1 MSKLDDKTLRE
12 FSQHKVLMQLKH
24 ELADD
29 IKKIQ
34 HASLF
39 LGDDPMTLEIH
50 KYQIK
55 ELKNI
60 INQVERFKKERYN
73 QL

>member
-12 FSQHKVLMQLKH
+12 FSQQKVLMQLKH
-24 ELADD
+24 ELAED

-39 LGDDPMTLEIH
+39 LDDDPMALQIH

-55 ELKNI
+55 ELENI
-60 INQVERFKKERYN
+60 INQVERFKKERFAR
-73 QL
+73 L